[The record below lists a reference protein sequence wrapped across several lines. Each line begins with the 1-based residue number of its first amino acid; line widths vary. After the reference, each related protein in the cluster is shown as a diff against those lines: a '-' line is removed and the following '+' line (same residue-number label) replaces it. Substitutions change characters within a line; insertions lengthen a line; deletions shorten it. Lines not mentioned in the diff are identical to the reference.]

1 MDATLLLLSAI
12 CIPGLIWSID
22 LWRRARDMAMR
33 LLALL
38 LGLMPIYQTLL
49 SAIERGSLSVPGAY
63 HLRNVIDLAVNVVFL
78 FSIFLLEYAIEQRN
92 RADLKLRMM
101 ESNVTVYRE
110 GELVGYFPKGKPL
123 PRSDEVDSPP
133 VPGPS
138 RSAL

>member
-38 LGLMPIYQTLL
+38 LGLMPVYQTLL
-49 SAIERGSLSVPGAY
+49 SAIESGSLPAPGVY
-63 HLRNVIDLAVNVVFL
+63 QLRNVIDLAVNVVFL

-110 GELVGYFPKGKPL
+110 GELVGYFPKAKSTQRGDLDVPA
-123 PRSDEVDSPP
+123 PGRSQ
-133 VPGPS
+133 
-138 RSAL
+138 SAL